1 MKWEWFVTA
10 NRSLIHSEITA
21 VCDLF
26 FSLSL
31 IPGDGSSVHFNTTET
46 NVLEMIAQ
54 INTKARTL

>member
-1 MKWEWFVTA
+1 MAEAEGWLA
-10 NRSLIHSEITA
+10 A

-31 IPGDGSSVHFNTTET
+31 FPGDGSSVHFNTTET